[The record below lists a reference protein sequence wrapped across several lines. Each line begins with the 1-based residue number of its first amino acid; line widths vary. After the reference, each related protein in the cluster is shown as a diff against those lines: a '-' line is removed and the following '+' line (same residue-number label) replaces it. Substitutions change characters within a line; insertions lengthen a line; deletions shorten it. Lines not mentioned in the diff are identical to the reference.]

1 MKTPKTNPSPKA
13 TSPEGKPFRPCPLL
27 IRLSLTQ
34 LEIQTLHRALE
45 RDYVIGTLT
54 IQGLSAQTIG
64 AAVPNSASRSTRVSS
79 LSKRVITVSIC
90 PRNS

>member
-45 RDYVIGTLT
+45 RDYVIGTL
-54 IQGLSAQTIG
+54 
-64 AAVPNSASRSTRVSS
+64 RVSS